1 MSAPGAQRVS
11 NPLGAQA
18 AGLCSATAG
27 KVHFGETPKV
37 RVRLALHARRGRY
50 QEMEGRDFLWGIA
63 ELRPPLSKISL
74 INGQD
79 ARWLHRQD
87 ARATKFLCAA

>member
-1 MSAPGAQRVS
+1 MFRDGTVAGVDDPGYS
-11 NPLGAQA
+11 
-18 AGLCSATAG
+18 STG

-37 RVRLALHARRGRY
+37 RARLALHARRGRY
-50 QEMEGRDFLWGIA
+50 QEVEGRDFLWGVA

-79 ARWLHRQD
+79 ARWPHRQD
-87 ARATKFLCAA
+87 ACATKFLCAA